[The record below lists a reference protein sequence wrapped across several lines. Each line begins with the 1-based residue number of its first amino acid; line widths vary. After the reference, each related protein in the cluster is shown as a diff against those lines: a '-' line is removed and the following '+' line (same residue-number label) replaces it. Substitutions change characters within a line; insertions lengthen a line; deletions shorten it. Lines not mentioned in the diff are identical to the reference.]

1 MLPET
6 GGATGVVGTFLGDGG
21 AVFESDVPGAV
32 DGPALAL
39 ECAGLLLGA
48 GAAECEPLHAASID
62 RAPAHASAQ
71 RRLACTRISP
81 VHFPRRGSGIP
92 ATA

>member
-6 GGATGVVGTFLGDGG
+6 GGATGVVGTVFGDGG
-21 AVFESDVPGAV
+21 ALFDCDVPGAV

-39 ECAGLLLGA
+39 EWAGLLLGA
-48 GAAECEPLHAASID
+48 GAAACEPLHAASID

-81 VHFPRRGSGIP
+81 VHLPRRGSGIP
-92 ATA
+92 GTA